1 MCNEV
6 GNTLKPSTRIHKP
19 EKPIEMDFLN
29 QLEVPNWGKTEWL
42 HSYWAQWTFLPF
54 YDTVWGGRC
63 TPYASAVRLCQ
74 DHSLT
79 PVHSLRDWGV
89 RADWQHLLWSPPPL
103 SSVSHSSL
111 SRSFLNKCLYP
122 TLCLSLSPCVPAS
135 PHSNCLMPL
144 FVASCSQIQMYN
156 RADAHIALFIFA
168 QEGDRKPMR
177 GRERFVLITCIVH
190 HWSHN
195 EAAAIHSAVF
205 DGIPALLVTWWY
217 GIPELLGIFAA
228 GYIPADHRQ
237 PFKGQISTQA

>member
-29 QLEVPNWGKTEWL
+29 QLEVPNRGKTEWL

-63 TPYASAVRLCQ
+63 TLYASAVRLCQ

-79 PVHSLRDWGV
+79 PIHSLPETGV
-89 RADWQHLLWSPPPL
+89 YVPTGSISSGAPLLFPPSLILPSL
-103 SSVSHSSL
+103 TL

-190 HWSHN
+190 H
-195 EAAAIHSAVF
+195 
-205 DGIPALLVTWWY
+205 
-217 GIPELLGIFAA
+217 
-228 GYIPADHRQ
+228 
-237 PFKGQISTQA
+237 

>member
-1 MCNEV
+1 MWNEV

-29 QLEVPNWGKTEWL
+29 QLEVPNRGRTEWL

-63 TPYASAVRLCQ
+63 TRVPWDFARTT
-74 DHSLT
+74 HSLPST
-79 PVHSLRDWGV
+79 RSLRLGCTC
-89 RADWQHLLWSPPPL
+89 RLAASPLELPLLFPPSLILPSL
-103 SSVSHSSL
+103 TL

-122 TLCLSLSPCVPAS
+122 TLCLSLSPRVPAS

-168 QEGDRKPMR
+168 
-177 GRERFVLITCIVH
+177 
-190 HWSHN
+190 
-195 EAAAIHSAVF
+195 
-205 DGIPALLVTWWY
+205 
-217 GIPELLGIFAA
+217 
-228 GYIPADHRQ
+228 
-237 PFKGQISTQA
+237 